1 MMRILDLLLADPAH
15 RSHASMPEMDP
26 LTEEGAL
33 QEAQLL
39 DLRFDA
45 LADVVGIIFELR
57 QALQLREAN
66 TGVLVARGV
75 RKVTWAGQ
83 ARGTALSAWPIGG
96 SVPRV
101 QDGVFE
107 LSLGLW
113 GRRGACLELTAET
126 AAFFVGDVPGLS
138 EAPTD
143 YTDHDRASIVGKIA
157 CWESLFEPIGAVFL
171 DAAPAV

>member
-1 MMRILDLLLADPAH
+1 MRILDLLLADPAH

-39 DLRFDA
+39 DLRFDV

-75 RKVTWAGQ
+75 RKVTWAGRG
-83 ARGTALSAWPIGG
+83 RGTALMAWPVDNSI
-96 SVPRV
+96 PRA

-113 GRRGACLELTAET
+113 GGSLGGCLELAAET